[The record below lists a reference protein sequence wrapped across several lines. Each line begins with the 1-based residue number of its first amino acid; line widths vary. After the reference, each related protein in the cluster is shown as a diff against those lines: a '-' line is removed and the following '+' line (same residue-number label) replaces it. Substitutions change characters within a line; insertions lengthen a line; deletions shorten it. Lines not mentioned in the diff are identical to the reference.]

1 MMPRAS
7 REPNG
12 TYEHRQKNNKRL
24 PPHLNREST
33 DSGKPKP
40 PYRTRVRMQV
50 KDLRRFPP
58 RRWCEELGGI
68 RWLPRLIDKTRAA
81 LDGRL
86 GDYLFGQSPMD
97 AAFLRQ
103 FGIGHRRFAEIVR
116 NATDDDA
123 VFAALEACGPERIA
137 RARAWSDALPWR
149 LPFFFFLLDVDDGYA
164 PSVYYA
170 WKRPANVVSGMLSQ
184 ILKRLF
190 PTRAL
195 DPPAK

>member
-1 MMPRAS
+1 
-7 REPNG
+7 
-12 TYEHRQKNNKRL
+12 
-24 PPHLNREST
+24 
-33 DSGKPKP
+33 
-40 PYRTRVRMQV
+40 MQV
-50 KDLRRFPP
+50 RDLRRFPP
-58 RRWCEELGGI
+58 RRWSEELGGI
-68 RWLPRLIDKTRAA
+68 RWLPRLIDKARAA

-97 AAFLRQ
+97 AALLRQ

-116 NATDDDA
+116 NAPDDDA
-123 VFAALEACGPERIA
+123 VLAALAELTPERIA
-137 RARAWSDALPWR
+137 RVRAWSDALPRR

-170 WKRPANVVSGMLSQ
+170 WKRPANAVSGVLAR
-184 ILKRLF
+184 ILKWLF